1 MSAGKKKVGKPA
13 KARFRV
19 LSKRDSGVWEET
31 GFMGL
36 VGGASDVIAV
46 TTAMQGPEGFLH
58 VREFSPGLVA
68 QLLPEER
75 ELIRR
80 RFIERK
86 EIERQVGVQGAEG
99 NIERLQARALSRLR
113 ALVEQYSGPQIA

>member
-1 MSAGKKKVGKPA
+1 
-13 KARFRV
+13 
-19 LSKRDSGVWEET
+19 
-31 GFMGL
+31 MGL

-86 EIERQVGVQGAEG
+86 AVQDAERNV
-99 NIERLQARALSRLR
+99 ERLQARALSRLR